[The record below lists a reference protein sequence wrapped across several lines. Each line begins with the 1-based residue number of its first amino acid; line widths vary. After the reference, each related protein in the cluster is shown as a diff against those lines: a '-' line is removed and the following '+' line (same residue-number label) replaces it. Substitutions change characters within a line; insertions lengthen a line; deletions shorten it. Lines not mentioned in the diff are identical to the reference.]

1 VFDSCIQSGF
11 VFTLHSLQFVQAKNL
26 VKFFWTSC
34 KQEFNNQDA
43 SFNTRNVS
51 ITETSSQFS
60 QSIFCLPFFQLGISA
75 LWNRTS
81 SCCGNLRLL
90 SPLLTFFTCYG
101 SFWSCGVFLGGFG
114 PLGTLI
120 RFKTFG
126 WSCSFVLS
134 LCGEVQSVTTKG
146 DPSFWS
152 YWWYVLRYSIWIK
165 NLPVKKQAKYQTTVW
180 IIQFPSFTVHREWA
194 GDPWHSS

>member
-1 VFDSCIQSGF
+1 VHSVRGF

-34 KQEFNNQDA
+34 KQEFSNQDA

-81 SCCGNLRLL
+81 SHCGNLRLL
-90 SPLLTFFTCYG
+90 SPLLTFFTCYRRKKEKKKKKLHKQELATKDRHRQAEVTHTR
-101 SFWSCGVFLGGFG
+101 SEWRNKRRAES
-114 PLGTLI
+114 
-120 RFKTFG
+120 G
-126 WSCSFVLS
+126 WL
-134 LCGEVQSVTTKG
+134 
-146 DPSFWS
+146 
-152 YWWYVLRYSIWIK
+152 LRRRRAAIS
-165 NLPVKKQAKYQTTVW
+165 
-180 IIQFPSFTVHREWA
+180 RC
-194 GDPWHSS
+194 